1 MSVYTNIQIALDTQ
15 LNTITGSPSIAWPNT
30 EFTPTHGTLYLEPI
44 LLPIV
49 SELETLN
56 DYQRFAGIYQ
66 INVSVPVEKGTSVLN
81 LWIDRVHDLFI
92 SDRTLTGGADTIM
105 IQNIQRGPTQRDTD
119 DDVEYYRTNIDI
131 NFIVYT

>member
-1 MSVYTNIQIALDTQ
+1 MSVYTNIQVALDTQ
-15 LNTITGSPSIAWPNT
+15 LNTISGSPSIAWPNT
-30 EFTPTHGTLYLEPI
+30 EFTPSHGTLYLEPI

-49 SELETLN
+49 SNLETLN

-92 SDRTLTGGADTIM
+92 SDRTLVAGGDTIM

-119 DDVEYYRTNIDI
+119 DDVEYYKTNIDI
-131 NFIVYT
+131 NFVVYT